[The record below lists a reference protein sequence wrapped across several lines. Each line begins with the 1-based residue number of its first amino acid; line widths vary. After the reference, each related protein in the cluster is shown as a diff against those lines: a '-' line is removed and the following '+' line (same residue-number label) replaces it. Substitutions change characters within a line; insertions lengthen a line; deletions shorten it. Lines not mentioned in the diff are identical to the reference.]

1 MYTVASFQHLCCLN
15 RNWCILVRFGNVGK
29 PTYGRKTKDLLYNI
43 SLTSPQSQRLKQ
55 RAAQFLERKTK
66 LENVAIAN
74 TLQLEGR

>member
-1 MYTVASFQHLCCLN
+1 
-15 RNWCILVRFGNVGK
+15 VGK